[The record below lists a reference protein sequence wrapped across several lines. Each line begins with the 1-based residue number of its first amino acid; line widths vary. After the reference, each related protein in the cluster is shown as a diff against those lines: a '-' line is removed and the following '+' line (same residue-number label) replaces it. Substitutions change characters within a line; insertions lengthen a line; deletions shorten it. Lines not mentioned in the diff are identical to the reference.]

1 MSVKISHA
9 VGDENGRGSGGMA
22 GDQTG
27 REIRV
32 QNWYL
37 RDGGWGVYL
46 ECTDPVLAAKAALNA
61 TLIANDNSFGYDKGD
76 RWTGED
82 AIKAAGGSIE
92 DAIDSEFDC
101 SSMVDTAYRLAGLN
115 VARGYTGNLER
126 RYLAT
131 GKFVAHKEPKYLTS
145 PEYAKIGGLYLK
157 SGAHVAMIV
166 SDGESAGTSSKSYV
180 LVLGSVNVR
189 ASAGV
194 PTPDMTEDEK
204 FAHRALFIAKKNQKY
219 ELLGTDSSTGWYRI
233 STQYGVG
240 YISNKSNLTKIVQ

>member
-1 MSVKISHA
+1 MSVRISHA
-9 VGDENGRGSGGMA
+9 VGDEKGEGHGGKA

-46 ECTDPVLAAKAALNA
+46 ECTDPELAAKAALNA
-61 TLIANDNSFGYDKGD
+61 TLIANDDSFGYDKGE

-82 AIKAAGGSIE
+82 AIRAAGSIE
-92 DAIDSEFDC
+92 AASASEFDC
-101 SSMVDTAYRLAGLN
+101 SSLVDTAYRLAGLSIK
-115 VARGYTGNLER
+115 RGYTGDMER

-131 GKFVAHKEPKYLTS
+131 GLFRAYRDPAYLAK
-145 PEYAKIGGLYLK
+145 PDLAKIGGLYLTA
-157 SGAHVAMIV
+157 GAHVAMIV
-166 SDGESAGTSSKSYV
+166 SNGGGVSDGKKYV

-189 ASAGV
+189 EAAGV
-194 PTPDMTEDEK
+194 PTNSMTPEEK
-204 FAHRALFIAKKNQKY
+204 NARRILFTARKNQKY

-233 STQYGVG
+233 STPLGVG
-240 YISNKSNLTKIVQ
+240 YISNKSNLTRIVQ